1 MISPAGAILFVLFIG
16 SVMVIGMFLRLMW
29 EDGEAVEICIDE
41 IEELDAF
48 VPVNEPQET
57 KGKRS
62 MQS

>member
-1 MISPAGAILFVLFIG
+1 MISPAGAMLLALLIG

-29 EDGEAVEICIDE
+29 EDGEAVEICIED

-48 VPVNEPQET
+48 LPVIEPQEAG
-57 KGKRS
+57 GKRS

>member
-1 MISPAGAILFVLFIG
+1 MISTAGAMLLILLIG

-41 IEELDAF
+41 IEELDAL
-48 VPVNEPQET
+48 VPVNEAQEVG
-57 KGKRS
+57 GKRS